1 MFGGYVSHA
10 KKEYIH
16 RYEGMYS
23 LTSRNTLSVAIVNV
37 AGRVL
42 KLLI

>member
-23 LTSRNTLSVAIVNV
+23 LALKNVFLDVKEYIVC
-37 AGRVL
+37 RHC
-42 KLLI
+42 